1 LEGLIFYRLHALC
14 ETLLSEQGVF
24 MTNMVDVV
32 SRNVYNAG
40 TALRRLLSKPLK
52 VTRTR
57 IEAYCHQTLRPEEAK
72 LSPFLA

>member
-1 LEGLIFYRLHALC
+1 
-14 ETLLSEQGVF
+14 